1 MFLYSPQYSTVFLE
15 GRLNGHKAV
24 YLDQTMAYIEAPPVS
39 FGMAFTMTSWV
50 KLLYSAPI
58 YRPILS
64 VETNSTDKFSIG
76 FNADNQLLLD
86 SWSQGDYN
94 ITKSYAL
101 LPANEW
107 IHVTVTCNKDRVL
120 SFFVNGM
127 KDISVA
133 DVWQGLRSGT
143 FEIGRYK
150 NISEDKHRYFHGFLS
165 DLFVFSRALKADEIG
180 RLMGK

>member
-86 SWSQGDYN
+86 NWYQGVYN
-94 ITKSYAL
+94 ITKKLCLTSSERVD
-101 LPANEW
+101 PRD
-107 IHVTVTCNKDRVL
+107 CNLQPR
-120 SFFVNGM
+120 
-127 KDISVA
+127 
-133 DVWQGLRSGT
+133 
-143 FEIGRYK
+143 
-150 NISEDKHRYFHGFLS
+150 
-165 DLFVFSRALKADEIG
+165 
-180 RLMGK
+180 

>member
-1 MFLYSPQYSTVFLE
+1 
-15 GRLNGHKAV
+15 
-24 YLDQTMAYIEAPPVS
+24 MAYIEAPPVS

-107 IHVTVTCNKDRVL
+107 IHVTVTYNQDRVL

-127 KDISVA
+127 KNISVA
-133 DVWQGLRSGT
+133 DVWQGPRSGV